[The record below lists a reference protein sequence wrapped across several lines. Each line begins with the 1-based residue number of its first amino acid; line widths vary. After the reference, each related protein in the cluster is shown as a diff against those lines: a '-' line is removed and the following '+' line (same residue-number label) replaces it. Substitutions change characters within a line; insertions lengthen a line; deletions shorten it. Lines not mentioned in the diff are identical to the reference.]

1 MKSSEDVIINPI
13 VSEKS
18 MNLVQEENTYAF
30 KVVKNSNKVEIKK
43 AIEDL
48 FNVEVIDVRTA
59 NMHGKIRSM
68 GRNEGKRPDW
78 KKAYVTLAQGDNIE
92 VVEGV

>member
-1 MKSSEDVIINPI
+1 MKLPQDVIINPI

-18 MNLVQEENTYAF
+18 MELIQEENTYCF
-30 KVVKNSNKVEIKK
+30 KVDKGSNKIEIRK

-48 FNVEVIDVRTA
+48 FNVEVLNVRTA